1 MSDICIRDY
10 LNNYDSGKYDSADR
24 SVQCDAGWYDWFCK
38 DSALKSKTVTLTR
51 KLRQLVLSP
60 KVDIYKN
67 YVFFKN
73 NCGWTLYDDFRICDL
88 DTGDVLYTVT
98 PKDSDGKA
106 TVWGKDN
113 DFAAPLVDGYWVDV
127 KDFFGVK

>member
-1 MSDICIRDY
+1 M
-10 LNNYDSGKYDSADR
+10 
-24 SVQCDAGWYDWFCK
+24 
-38 DSALKSKTVTLTR
+38 
-51 KLRQLVLSP
+51 
-60 KVDIYKN
+60 
-67 YVFFKN
+67 FFKN